1 MIWIFSLFWILFSDL
16 HPFLSLIYHRELSM
30 MLLKLP
36 AFLLPSL
43 WNFSRVLKSN
53 LLSQSSSSRYL
64 QFGCCSVSS
73 EAPLLKDSMDF
84 VTRSLFSHRPPT
96 GPVPVGI
103 SWRQNS
109 FNWAILGNKGNKPH
123 TLEWIHQNWEMGR
136 ESMCSMILRSG
147 KMLKKKR
154 AEPTER
160 KEENLE

>member
-53 LLSQSSSSRYL
+53 LLSQSSSSQYL

-84 VTRSLFSHRPPT
+84 VTRSLFSHRPT
-96 GPVPVGI
+96 SPVPTFLAPVFLVCLF
-103 SWRQNS
+103 QVLLLS
-109 FNWAILGNKGNKPH
+109 FCGFCSLFLKHFSTSQYHAAHAFSPH
-123 TLEWIHQNWEMGR
+123 FPVLVD
-136 ESMCSMILRSG
+136 
-147 KMLKKKR
+147 
-154 AEPTER
+154 PF
-160 KEENLE
+160 